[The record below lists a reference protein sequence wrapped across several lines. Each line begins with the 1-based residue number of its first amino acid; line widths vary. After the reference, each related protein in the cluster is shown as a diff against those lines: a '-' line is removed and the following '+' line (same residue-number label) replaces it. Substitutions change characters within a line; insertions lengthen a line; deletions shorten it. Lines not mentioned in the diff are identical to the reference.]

1 MKRLF
6 SSLRRAL
13 VAPVVLGGLL
23 ALPAVALVAPA
34 QATVIYDFVCTA
46 PTADCG
52 GDSQFGGYFEFSDA
66 AVAAGS
72 FDGSGGNWV
81 SFVFT
86 SGIAGVT
93 WTLPNLF
100 DELADVA
107 FVLTDDRSRILSI
120 TDTKQF
126 SSNLSFIL
134 GSQVLA
140 IREVTCQNITCEVW
154 DVDDAGF
161 ITGEWVRR
169 AAELST
175 PGTLALFG
183 LGLAGLVVLRRRRA

>member
-1 MKRLF
+1 MKKVV

-13 VAPVVLGGLL
+13 IACVFLGGLL
-23 ALPAVALVAPA
+23 ALPAVAMVAPA
-34 QATVIYDFVCTA
+34 QASVIYDFVCTA

-72 FDGSGGNWV
+72 FDGGGGNWV

-86 SGIAGVT
+86 SGSSGVT

-100 DELADVA
+100 DQLAEIA

-120 TDTKQF
+120 TDTKLF
-126 SSNLSFIL
+126 SSNLSF
-134 GSQVLA
+134 VLSGEVLT
-140 IREVTCQNITCEVW
+140 IRDVTCQNITCEVW
-154 DVDDAGF
+154 DDDF

-169 AAELST
+169 PAALSV

-183 LGLAGLVVLRRRRA
+183 LGLAGVAVLCRRRA